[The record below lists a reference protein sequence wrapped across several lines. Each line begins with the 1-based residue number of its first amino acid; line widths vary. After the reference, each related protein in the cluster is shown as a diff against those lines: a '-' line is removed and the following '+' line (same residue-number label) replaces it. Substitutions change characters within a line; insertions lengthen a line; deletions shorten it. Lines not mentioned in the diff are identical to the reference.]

1 MQALNTYY
9 IYSYNPATN
18 ENYEN
23 ILQKMTIAD
32 VQQFVKSLT
41 SKADVVDIIF
51 KAKAE

>member
-9 IYSYNPATN
+9 TYSYNPATA
-18 ENYEN
+18 ENYED

-51 KAKAE
+51 KAKAN